1 MARTKQE
8 QPETIVC
15 EDKDGVWIAK
25 VSQLQEAQPFKRSP
39 EKREGLR
46 PSMTPEGREKQ
57 LVELAVRLA
66 EKQLVDGT
74 ASSAVIVHYLKIA
87 STREVL
93 EREILEKQSRLL
105 AAKTSNMDKDRESE
119 DLAKAAIAAMKSY
132 HRG

>member
-1 MARTKQE
+1 MVRKKQE
-8 QPETIVC
+8 GPLTIVC
-15 EDKDGVWIAK
+15 EEKDGVWNGTSSLK
-25 VSQLQEAQPFKRSP
+25 TQPEGR

-66 EKQLVDGT
+66 EKQLMDGT

-93 EREILEKQSRLL
+93 EREIMEKQSRLL
-105 AAKTSNMDKDRESE
+105 EAKTSSMDKDRESE